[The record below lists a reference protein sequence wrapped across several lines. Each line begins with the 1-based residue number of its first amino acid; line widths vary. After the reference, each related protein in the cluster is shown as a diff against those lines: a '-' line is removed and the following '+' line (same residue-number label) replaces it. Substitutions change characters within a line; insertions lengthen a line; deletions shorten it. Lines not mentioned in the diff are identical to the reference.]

1 MWGQLH
7 VATHGKTPAPGKH
20 HRTLHPKGLGE
31 RERKE
36 RIVEGKN
43 NIYLKKS
50 GCGRSGDLSD
60 YREEF
65 VVEVEK
71 QRLRFRGLRV
81 AEAALVE
88 LNVPAARARPLYGE
102 RTVCE

>member
-1 MWGQLH
+1 M
-7 VATHGKTPAPGKH
+7 ATHGETPAPGKH

-36 RIVEGKN
+36 RIVEGEN
-43 NIYLKKS
+43 NIFKKKG
-50 GCGRSGDLSD
+50 GCGRSEELCAH
-60 YREEF
+60 REEF